1 MVYGLYALSSVNHS
15 VCHRRPCNAER
26 IVTRLAPDLGAPG
39 PHDFAVRERA
49 PPVSRHLHVHRIPH
63 HVRDDAYAP
72 RVGAEWEELITTSAK
87 TKDIYFCGNGWTTQ
101 ISLK

>member
-1 MVYGLYALSSVNHS
+1 M
-15 VCHRRPCNAER
+15 
-26 IVTRLAPDLGAPG
+26 GAPG
-39 PHDFAVRERA
+39 PHDFAVRVDAARLQ
-49 PPVSRHLHVHRIPH
+49 HLRVHRIPH

-72 RVGAEWEELITTSAK
+72 RVGAEWEELNTISAK

>member
-1 MVYGLYALSSVNHS
+1 M
-15 VCHRRPCNAER
+15 
-26 IVTRLAPDLGAPG
+26 GAPG
-39 PHDFAVRERA
+39 PHDFAVRVDAARLQ
-49 PPVSRHLHVHRIPH
+49 HLRVHRIPR

-72 RVGAEWEELITTSAK
+72 RVGAEWEELITISAK